1 MTNSAWSALSALL
14 AVLER
19 GFRPP
24 VDDGLTDKGKG
35 ENKHKINVQILP
47 VPQVRLVLWGSGGE
61 EEWRG
66 GGVEGRGSGGEG
78 EWREGGVEGRRSGE
92 EEKRWTV
99 NTKTQLLQREIPK
112 ECL

>member
-66 GGVEGRGSGGEG
+66 GEVERRRSGREG
-78 EWREGGVEGRRSGE
+78 EWKVGGGEGRRSGG
-92 EEKRWTV
+92 EKRWTV
-99 NTKTQLLQREIPK
+99 NTKTQLLQQEILK

>member
-47 VPQVRLVLWGSGGE
+47 VPQVRLVLWRSGVEGRRSGGE

-66 GGVEGRGSGGEG
+66 GGEMDC
-78 EWREGGVEGRRSGE
+78 
-92 EEKRWTV
+92 
-99 NTKTQLLQREIPK
+99 QH
-112 ECL
+112 